1 MAHRLQISDET
12 QFHLPEGLLIRWVI
26 AAVFAMLLLFVSL
39 TLHIDS
45 DTPSFFIWFSLAL
58 NSVILLLLGKEV
70 VLVIIDEIKT
80 KQYSLGTLI
89 FIGVFSSYLLS
100 VINVFRG
107 GETATYFE
115 TSGMI
120 LVFYIGSLLIDIYLK
135 NQIGAYS
142 KKWEPKA
149 SKLLVK
155 KKSGVWERVS
165 SEDLSEGDEVKT
177 EAEKVIPAD
186 GILSSERGYVREAHL
201 TGEPTAILKKR
212 GDKIMAGS
220 IALDDDLEIQLT
232 SSYSRSSLS
241 NYLEQFEWEKKQL
254 STYEN
259 ISRRAASFLLGTV
272 LILSAL
278 TLVHYLWM
286 GETSSAINHFLSVL
300 IIGCPCAFAIA
311 TPAAIWITQKTL
323 HDQGILL
330 RTGSKAI
337 EELAK
342 VNHIVFDKT
351 GTITGAALIHNV
363 EIMDKSDLDD
373 QTLLKLLVGIEAVDE
388 HPIAEAVREYGR
400 KFQIEPLHLSH
411 FKKMSGL
418 GVRGDWID
426 ENERKYEVELLNRAH
441 PEAESLDKNWFGL
454 FVDKVMVLKI
464 EIYHPLKKDAR
475 NLLQDLSSKGYKVS
489 VISGDPEPQ
498 TEIVSDKWTY
508 IGNMSPR
515 EKAEYVEKK
524 KNENDKVLFIGDG
537 LNDLLAMAKADSTI
551 AMFEGSD
558 KNKVE
563 ADMVFYNPDI
573 MQLENLLD
581 QAKRTKTIIYQNFFW
596 ALIYN
601 IIGLPLAATGFLSPL
616 ISIAAMMLSSIF
628 VTTNSLRLNTSE
640 PITYD

>member
-1 MAHRLQISDET
+1 
-12 QFHLPEGLLIRWVI
+12 
-26 AAVFAMLLLFVSL
+26 
-39 TLHIDS
+39 
-45 DTPSFFIWFSLAL
+45 
-58 NSVILLLLGKEV
+58 
-70 VLVIIDEIKT
+70 
-80 KQYSLGTLI
+80 
-89 FIGVFSSYLLS
+89 
-100 VINVFRG
+100 
-107 GETATYFE
+107 
-115 TSGMI
+115 
-120 LVFYIGSLLIDIYLK
+120 
-135 NQIGAYS
+135 
-142 KKWEPKA
+142 
-149 SKLLVK
+149 
-155 KKSGVWERVS
+155 
-165 SEDLSEGDEVKT
+165 
-177 EAEKVIPAD
+177 
-186 GILSSERGYVREAHL
+186 
-201 TGEPTAILKKR
+201 
-212 GDKIMAGS
+212 
-220 IALDDDLEIQLT
+220 
-232 SSYSRSSLS
+232 
-241 NYLEQFEWEKKQL
+241 
-254 STYEN
+254 
-259 ISRRAASFLLGTV
+259 
-272 LILSAL
+272 
-278 TLVHYLWM
+278 
-286 GETSSAINHFLSVL
+286 
-300 IIGCPCAFAIA
+300 
-311 TPAAIWITQKTL
+311 
-323 HDQGILL
+323 LL